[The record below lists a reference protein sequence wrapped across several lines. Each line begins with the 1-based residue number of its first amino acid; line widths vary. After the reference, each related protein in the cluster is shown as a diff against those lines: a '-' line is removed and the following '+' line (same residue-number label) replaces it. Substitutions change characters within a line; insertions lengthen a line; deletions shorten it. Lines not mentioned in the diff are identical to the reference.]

1 MRSFLPLT
9 ACPGP
14 AYEGVRGSRAG
25 TSSEARQALQGGEL
39 MAQERADVLVIGS
52 GAAGAA
58 LTKRL
63 TDHGAKV
70 VCLEQGGWMK
80 PNDYPSTRP
89 DWEIQLRRGAFH
101 FSPNVRRRPEDYP
114 VVSKGTHPPD
124 VLMFNAV
131 GGSTIHWTGNFPRP
145 HPSDFRVKTLDGI
158 AEDWPIGYQDLE
170 RYYDENDREMGVS
183 GLAGDP
189 AHP

>member
-1 MRSFLPLT
+1 MP
-9 ACPGP
+9 
-14 AYEGVRGSRAG
+14 
-25 TSSEARQALQGGEL
+25 
-39 MAQERADVLVIGS
+39 QERADVLVIGS
-52 GAAGAA
+52 GAAGGA

-89 DWEIQLRRGAFH
+89 DWEIQIRRGAFN

-114 VVSKGTHPPD
+114 VISQGTHPPD

-131 GGSTIHWTGNFPRP
+131 GGSTIHWTGHFPRL
-145 HPSDFRVKTLDGI
+145 HPSDFRVKTCPPVAVWKVRWKLKRISPRFDRS
-158 AEDWPIGYQDLE
+158 PIGLIHIFNLDVEKGRHGRSL
-170 RYYDENDREMGVS
+170 S
-183 GLAGDP
+183 PPGD
-189 AHP
+189 